1 MAKAA
6 SRCCELANPAQMRQ
20 IASQTGDL
28 LRQMRFVAGRGA
40 AAESHRED
48 VAGRGRCG
56 GEPSGR
62 YCWPGALRRRAI
74 GKILPAGGAAAE
86 SHRED
91 VAGRSAAGGMERSG
105 SLNGRA
111 CRSAEDAAMQQM
123 HRSRCDATDAQK
135 PLRCNRCAEAAA
147 MQQMR
152 RSRCNAADVQ
162 KTLRCS
168 RCTEAAPLGARKK
181 RRASTDR
188 WHRKS
193 NPAQRLVT
201 PMPAAQEK

>member
-6 SRCCELANPAQMRQ
+6 SRCCELANPAQVRQ
-20 IASQTGDL
+20 IASQTEDL
-28 LRQMRFVAGRGA
+28 LRRMRF
-40 AAESHRED
+40 

-62 YCWPGALRRRAI
+62 YCRPGRCGGEPSGRCCWPKRCGRDGAKWKSERKSLPLRRR
-74 GKILPAGGAAAE
+74 
-86 SHRED
+86 
-91 VAGRSAAGGMERSG
+91 
-105 SLNGRA
+105 
-111 CRSAEDAAMQQM
+111 
-123 HRSRCDATDAQK
+123 
-135 PLRCNRCAEAAA
+135 
-147 MQQMR
+147 
-152 RSRCNAADVQ
+152 RCNAADAQ

-168 RCTEAAPLGARKK
+168 RCTEADPLGARKK

>member
-40 AAESHRED
+40 AT
-48 VAGRGRCG
+48 
-56 GEPSGR
+56 
-62 YCWPGALRRRAI
+62 
-74 GKILPAGGAAAE
+74 E

-123 HRSRCDATDAQK
+123 RRRRCDAADAQK
-135 PLRCNRCAEAAA
+135 TLQCSRCTEAAA

-152 RSRCNAADVQ
+152 RSRCDAADAQ
-162 KTLRCS
+162 KPLRCN
-168 RCTEAAPLGARKK
+168 RCTEAALLGARKK

>member
-1 MAKAA
+1 
-6 SRCCELANPAQMRQ
+6 MRQ

-28 LRQMRFVAGRGA
+28 LRRMRFVAGRGA

-56 GEPSGR
+56 R
-62 YCWPGALRRRAI
+62 DGAKRKSERKSLPLR
-74 GKILPAGGAAAE
+74 
-86 SHRED
+86 
-91 VAGRSAAGGMERSG
+91 
-105 SLNGRA
+105 
-111 CRSAEDAAMQQM
+111 
-123 HRSRCDATDAQK
+123 RSRCDAADAQK
-135 PLRCNRCAEAAA
+135 TLRCNRCAEAAA
-147 MQQMR
+147 MQQMHR
-152 RSRCNAADVQ
+152 RRCDAAYAQ
-162 KTLRCS
+162 KPLRCS

>member
-1 MAKAA
+1 MLRKAA
-6 SRCCELANPAQMRQ
+6 RGSCELANPAQVRQ
-20 IASQTGDL
+20 IASQTEDL
-28 LRQMRFVAGRGA
+28 LRRMRF
-40 AAESHRED
+40 

-62 YCWPGALRRRAI
+62 CCWPKRCGRDGAKWKSERKSLPLRRR
-74 GKILPAGGAAAE
+74 
-86 SHRED
+86 RCN
-91 VAGRSAAGGMERSG
+91 AAGAQKT
-105 SLNGRA
+105 LQ
-111 CRSAEDAAMQQM
+111 C
-123 HRSRCDATDAQK
+123 SRCT
-135 PLRCNRCAEAAA
+135 EAAA

-152 RSRCNAADVQ
+152 RRRCDAADAQ
-162 KTLRCS
+162 KPLRCS
-168 RCTEAAPLGARKK
+168 RCTEADPLGARKK

>member
-1 MAKAA
+1 
-6 SRCCELANPAQMRQ
+6 
-20 IASQTGDL
+20 
-28 LRQMRFVAGRGA
+28 MRF
-40 AAESHRED
+40 

-62 YCWPGALRRRAI
+62 CCWPGRS
-74 GKILPAGGAAAE
+74 GGAAGRECHGEEDGGTVAE

-91 VAGRSAAGGMERSG
+91 VAGRERCGRDGAKRKSERK
-105 SLNGRA
+105 SLPLRRRRCDA
-111 CRSAEDAAMQQM
+111 TDAQKPLQCSRCTEDAAMQQM
-123 HRSRCDATDAQK
+123 RRSRCDATDAQK
-135 PLRCNRCAEAAA
+135 P
-147 MQQMR
+147 
-152 RSRCNAADVQ
+152 
-162 KTLRCS
+162 LRCS

-181 RRASTDR
+181 GRASTDR

>member
-28 LRQMRFVAGRGA
+28 LRRMRFVAGRGA

-56 GEPSGR
+56 MD
-62 YCWPGALRRRAI
+62 GAKRKSERKSLPLRRRRCN
-74 GKILPAGGAAAE
+74 AADAQKPLRC
-86 SHRED
+86 SRY
-91 VAGRSAAGGMERSG
+91 
-105 SLNGRA
+105 
-111 CRSAEDAAMQQM
+111 AEDAAMQQM
-123 HRSRCDATDAQK
+123 HRSRC
-135 PLRCNRCAEAAA
+135 
-147 MQQMR
+147 
-152 RSRCNAADVQ
+152 NAADAQ

-168 RCTEAAPLGARKK
+168 KCAEDAPMGARKK

>member
-1 MAKAA
+1 
-6 SRCCELANPAQMRQ
+6 
-20 IASQTGDL
+20 
-28 LRQMRFVAGRGA
+28 MRF
-40 AAESHRED
+40 

-62 YCWPGALRRRAI
+62 YCRPGALRRRAI
-74 GKILPAGGAAAE
+74 GKMLLAEALRGDGAKRKSERKSLPLRRRRCNAADAQKTLRFNRCAE
-86 SHRED
+86 
-91 VAGRSAAGGMERSG
+91 A
-105 SLNGRA
+105 
-111 CRSAEDAAMQQM
+111 AAMQQM
-123 HRSRCDATDAQK
+123 HRRRSDAAGAQK
-135 PLRCNRCAEAAA
+135 PLRCNRCAEDAA
-147 MQQMR
+147 MQQVH
-152 RSRCNAADVQ
+152 RSRCDAADAQ

-168 RCTEAAPLGARKK
+168 KCAEDAPMGARKK

>member
-6 SRCCELANPAQMRQ
+6 SRCCELANPAQVRQ
-20 IASQTGDL
+20 IASQTEDL
-28 LRQMRFVAGRGA
+28 LRRMRF
-40 AAESHRED
+40 

-62 YCWPGALRRRAI
+62 YCRPGARRRRAI
-74 GKILPAGGAAAE
+74 GKMLLAG
-86 SHRED
+86 
-91 VAGRSAAGGMERSG
+91 
-105 SLNGRA
+105 
-111 CRSAEDAAMQQM
+111 DAAVDGAKWKSE
-123 HRSRCDATDAQK
+123 RKSLPLRKRRCDATDAQK
-135 PLRCNRCAEAAA
+135 TLRCSKCAEAAA
-147 MQQMR
+147 M
-152 RSRCNAADVQ
+152 
-162 KTLRCS
+162 
-168 RCTEAAPLGARKK
+168 GARKK